1 MPDDLDAILERVAAG
16 DISPEVAEQL
26 IDAMHRYPHPKGSQ
40 PASGPTPAASAEPP
54 AERTR
59 RVVRLQVTEGG
70 RNVVNLQVPMSWAAL
85 AGTVVPGLSNENAD
99 RLREAI
105 RSGTVGRIL
114 EVLDEDGDGVII
126 STE

>member
-1 MPDDLDAILERVAAG
+1 MPDDLDAILRMVAAG
-16 DISPEVAEQL
+16 ELSPDQAERL
-26 IDAMHRYPHPKGSQ
+26 IEALPRQGR
-40 PASGPTPAASAEPP
+40 PAAPATPSAPPPPPVNPP

-70 RNVVNLQVPMSWAAL
+70 RNVVNLQVPMSLAAL
-85 AGTVVPGLSNENAD
+85 AGSVLPGLSNENAD

-114 EVLDEDGDGVII
+114 EIEDDDGDGVII

>member
-1 MPDDLDAILERVAAG
+1 MPDDLDAILQRVAAG
-16 DISPEVAEQL
+16 DITPEVAEQL
-26 IDAMHRYPHPKGSQ
+26 IDALHRHHR
-40 PASGPTPAASAEPP
+40 PATPPPPSSPPPTADPP

-70 RNVVNLQVPMSWAAL
+70 RSVVNLQVPMSWAAL
-85 AGTVVPGLSNENAD
+85 AGSVLPGLSNENAD

-114 EVLDEDGDGVII
+114 EIQDEDGDGVII

>member
-1 MPDDLDAILERVAAG
+1 MPDDLDAILREVAAG
-16 DISPEVAEQL
+16 HLSPDQAEQL
-26 IDAMHRYPHPKGSQ
+26 IEALHRHHR
-40 PASGPTPAASAEPP
+40 PATPPPPSPPPPPP
-54 AERTR
+54 ADPPSERSR

-70 RNVVNLQVPMSWAAL
+70 RSVVNLQVPMSLAAL
-85 AGTVVPGLSNENAD
+85 AGTVLPGLSNENAD

-114 EVLDEDGDGVII
+114 EIQDGDGDGVII

>member
-1 MPDDLDAILERVAAG
+1 MPDDLDAILQRVASG
-16 DISPEVAEQL
+16 ELSPDDAEPL
-26 IDAMHRYPHPKGSQ
+26 IDALQRRERPYGSPPSNAPSPPQ
-40 PASGPTPAASAEPP
+40 EAP
-54 AERTR
+54 AERSR

-70 RNVVNLQVPMSWAAL
+70 RAVVNLQVPMSLAAL
-85 AGTVVPGLSNENAD
+85 AGSVLPGLSNENAD

-114 EVLDEDGDGVII
+114 EVQGEDGDGVII

>member
-1 MPDDLDAILERVAAG
+1 MPDDLDAILQQVAAG
-16 DISPEVAEQL
+16 DLSPEMAEQL
-26 IDAMHRYPHPKGSQ
+26 IDALHRHHPQS
-40 PASGPTPAASAEPP
+40 PRPPSAPPPPPAADPP

-70 RNVVNLQVPMSWAAL
+70 RSVVNLQVPMTWAAL
-85 AGTVVPGLSNENAD
+85 AGSVLPGLSNENAD
-99 RLREAI
+99 RLRDAI

-114 EVLDEDGDGVII
+114 EIQDEDGDGVII

>member
-1 MPDDLDAILERVAAG
+1 
-16 DISPEVAEQL
+16 
-26 IDAMHRYPHPKGSQ
+26 
-40 PASGPTPAASAEPP
+40 
-54 AERTR
+54 
-59 RVVRLQVTEGG
+59 
-70 RNVVNLQVPMSWAAL
+70 MSWAAL
-85 AGTVVPGLSNENAD
+85 AGSVVPGLSNENAD

>member
-1 MPDDLDAILERVAAG
+1 MPDELDAILQKVASG
-16 DISPEVAEQL
+16 ELSPDDAEQL
-26 IDAMHRYPHPKGSQ
+26 IDALQRQ
-40 PASGPTPAASAEPP
+40 QRPTSPPPPSATPP
-54 AERTR
+54 PQDAPVERSR

-70 RNVVNLQVPMSWAAL
+70 RSVVNLQVPMSLAAL
-85 AGTVVPGLSNENAD
+85 AGSVLPGLSNENAD

-114 EVLDEDGDGVII
+114 EVQDEDGDGVII

>member
-1 MPDDLDAILERVAAG
+1 MPDDLDAILQQVASG
-16 DISPEVAEQL
+16 DLSPDQAEQL
-26 IDAMHRYPHPKGSQ
+26 IDALHRHHHAGGSAP
-40 PASGPTPAASAEPP
+40 PATPTPPPADPP

-70 RNVVNLQVPMSWAAL
+70 RSVVNLQVPMSLAAL
-85 AGTVVPGLSNENAD
+85 AGSVLPGLSNENAD

-105 RSGTVGRIL
+105 RAGTIGRIL
-114 EVLDEDGDGVII
+114 EVQDEDGDGVII

>member
-1 MPDDLDAILERVAAG
+1 MPDELDAILERVASG
-16 DISPEVAEQL
+16 ELSPDEAELL
-26 IDAMHRYPHPKGSQ
+26 IDALHRRSRQQAAAPPM
-40 PASGPTPAASAEPP
+40 TPPPPDPP
-54 AERTR
+54 AERSR

-70 RNVVNLQVPMSWAAL
+70 HSVVNLQVPVSWAAL
-85 AGTVVPGLSNENAD
+85 AGSVLPGLSNENAD

-114 EVLDEDGDGVII
+114 EIQDEDGDGVII